1 MDFTSEMNEAISLG
15 LDGFKLFIQH
25 KIAENKDYLKQ
36 FFWLP
41 PDGTQMTV
49 LNYLIAAHQ
58 DQEEDTQANESEN
71 DLTGFIDYVLE
82 LSEDKNVGEPLHQ
95 AILAGKLQLAF
106 HLLGIER
113 SIEENTSSN
122 VIALSEQLSK
132 KAKVNKYDMDRRDRD
147 GRTLISLILNIKNIE
162 LLINI
167 LMNKPNIHATTP
179 MTDARVMFQP
189 IHQAVVMDF
198 ADGVRLLAGD
208 GAQLANP
215 LGIMK
220 DTPLILAARLG
231 KINAME
237 ALLEFPVD
245 LQLEAEN
252 NNLFEDTRTG
262 HTAMEELCD
271 RITNNKEKEEAIRGI
286 AMLLCRGAEPPVREE
301 MRHLLSSNRI
311 ALLKAIDSYLEDKPE
326 LVDAFV
332 NRCHVADSP
341 LHHIVYADHSWGSSI
356 RHLFGKPSDAAFI
369 VENLVTRKYNSPQ
382 MEQSQGVPLSTA
394 TAESLLQEK
403 NHLKLYAEFVRRYTQ
418 AYDSQIFTNRWSTMR
433 WMIAEGR
440 CDWATVVNYA
450 RNHPTSRTRIIWGE
464 MFHPMPKLHEDIEDL
479 VHEPIVDTISDN
491 SMRQSSMG

>member
-1 MDFTSEMNEAISLG
+1 MDFASEINEAISLG

-25 KIAENKDYLKQ
+25 KISENKDYLKQ

-41 PDGTQMTV
+41 QDGTQMTV

-58 DQEEDTQANESEN
+58 EQEGELEAEECES
-71 DLTGFIDYVLE
+71 DLTEFIDYVLE

-95 AILAGKLQLAF
+95 AIVAGKLQLAF

-113 SIEENTSSN
+113 CIEENSRAN
-122 VIALSEQLSK
+122 VIALSEEMRK
-132 KAKVNKYDMDRRDRD
+132 KAKANKYDMDRRDSE
-147 GRTLISLILNIKNIE
+147 GRTLISLILNIKNIA

-167 LMNKPNIHATTP
+167 LMNKLNIHATTS
-179 MTDARVMFQP
+179 MTDARVRFQP
-189 IHQAVVMDF
+189 IHQAVVLDF
-198 ADGVRLLAGD
+198 ADGVRLLAAE

-215 LGIMK
+215 LGVMK

-237 ALLEFPVD
+237 ALLEFPGEN

-252 NNLFEDTRTG
+252 NNLFEDKMTG
-262 HTAMEELCD
+262 HTAMEELCE
-271 RITNNKEKEEAIRGI
+271 RIANNNEKNEAIRGV
-286 AMLLCRGAEPPVREE
+286 AMLLCRGAEPPLREE
-301 MRHLLSSNRI
+301 MRQLLSSNRI
-311 ALLKAIDSYLEDKPE
+311 ALLKAIDKYLEDKPG

-332 NRCHVADSP
+332 NRCHVTDGP
-341 LHHIVYADHSWGSSI
+341 LHNIVYADHSWGSSI
-356 RHLFGKPSDAAFI
+356 RHLFGTPSEAAFI
-369 VENLVTRKYNSPQ
+369 VENLVIRKYNDSQ
-382 MEQSQGVPLSTA
+382 VEQANGTPLSFA
-394 TAESLLQEK
+394 TAESLARER

-464 MFHPMPKLHEDIEDL
+464 MFHPMPKLHEDIE
-479 VHEPIVDTISDN
+479 ETSEN
-491 SMRQSSMG
+491 SSEHTVRMA